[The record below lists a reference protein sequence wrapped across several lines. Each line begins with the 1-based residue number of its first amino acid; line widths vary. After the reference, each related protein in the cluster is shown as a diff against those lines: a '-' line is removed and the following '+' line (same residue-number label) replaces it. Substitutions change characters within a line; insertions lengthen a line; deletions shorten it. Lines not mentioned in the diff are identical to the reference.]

1 MALRIYATIETDG
14 PYPAVMASDVE
25 MPDGRRLSQVTF
37 SGGGDGELEPADLAR
52 ITALEQQYVTM
63 NGQSELFNVRVTEQE
78 RQVAAQSET
87 IAALTETDAAVA
99 EQISSLQ
106 EKDNAIDQQLANLG
120 EQDTALGEQIGT
132 LGEQIASLGE
142 KDTAIE
148 EQIAAQGEQISDMAS
163 QGETMATDIAGLK
176 QRFADMDYGEGLKLS
191 SFRHTAGNQE
201 KGSVITSLD
210 LVWSYEKGELLT
222 RQELDGVELD
232 LSERNMHKDNL
243 NITMDK
249 STWPKWTLTATD
261 TREKVV
267 TGTVNSFT
275 FLNRVYYGTATDPGE
290 ITSDFIKGLQYKPLS
305 SGKYTPINVNAAD
318 GQYIWYCLP
327 KWMGECVFVSG
338 ANKLIWEKQEFTLH
352 VADGYD
358 EPYYVYRSGNE
369 GLGTQKLG
377 VE

>member
-1 MALRIYATIETDG
+1 MAIELIAKIKPKNNGTFAMVD
-14 PYPAVMASDVE
+14 AVDIE
-25 MPDGRRLSQVTF
+25 MPDGSRLTGYLEAKDTELAGQLNEQ
-37 SGGGDGELEPADLAR
+37 GEK
-52 ITALEQQYVTM
+52 ITALE
-63 NGQSELFNVRVTEQE
+63 N
-78 RQVAAQSET
+78 
-87 IAALTETDAAVA
+87 
-99 EQISSLQ
+99 
-106 EKDNAIDQQLANLG
+106 KDNAVSKQI
-120 EQDTALGEQIGT
+120 TALAKKDQELAEAATALKEQVSNQLET
-132 LGEQIASLGE
+132 LASNDERLAEADSNLAERTAKLE
-142 KDTAIE
+142 K
-148 EQIAAQGEQISDMAS
+148 
-163 QGETMATDIAGLK
+163 
-176 QRFADMDYGEGLKLS
+176 RFADMDYGEGLKLS

-201 KGSVITSLD
+201 KGSTITSLD
-210 LVWSYEKGELLT
+210 LVWSYEKGDLLT

-232 LSERNMHKDNL
+232 LSKRNMHMDNL
-243 NITMDK
+243 NITMNK
-249 STWPKWTLTATD
+249 NTWPKWTLTATD

-338 ANKLIWEKQEFTLH
+338 ANKLIWEKQEFSLH

-369 GLGTQKLG
+369 GLGSQKLG